1 MNIDDFKRS
10 EIDQI
15 VNLVTDIIMSISVL
29 GLLYYKNLEVI
40 KMVQKQR
47 LKKGGFSQVFRDN
60 NSFTSS

>member
-1 MNIDDFKRS
+1 MNIDDFNRS

-47 LKKGGFSQVFRDN
+47 LKKGGFSQVLRDN

>member
-1 MNIDDFKRS
+1 MNIDDFNRS